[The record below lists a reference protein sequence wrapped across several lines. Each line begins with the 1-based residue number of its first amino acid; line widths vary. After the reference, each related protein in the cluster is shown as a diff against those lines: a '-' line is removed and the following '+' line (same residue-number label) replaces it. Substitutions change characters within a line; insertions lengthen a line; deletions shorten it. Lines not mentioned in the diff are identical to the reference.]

1 MGKGDKF
8 KLKKFFADFK
18 AFITRGNILDMAV
31 GVIIGGAFSAVV
43 TSFTNK
49 ILMPI
54 INAVLS
60 YITNGAGLYTILFHS
75 EKATA
80 EQIAAGTAI
89 TGPDG
94 QAYSRIFYID
104 WSNFIDA
111 VINFFFIALTLFIIL
126 KTVMYISKKN
136 AELKAKAKEKI
147 EAKRARGEEVTPEE
161 EAQAEP
167 EVKEEPK
174 PDPVI
179 LLLQEIRDELKAKDK
194 KDE

>member
-1 MGKGDKF
+1 
-8 KLKKFFADFK
+8 
-18 AFITRGNILDMAV
+18 MAV
-31 GVIIGGAFSAVV
+31 GVIIGGAFGAVV

-80 EQIAAGTAI
+80 EQIIAGTAI

-94 QAYSRIFYID
+94 QAYSRLFYID
-104 WSNFIDA
+104 WSHFIDA

-147 EAKRARGEEVTPEE
+147 EAKRARGEKVTPEE

>member
-1 MGKGDKF
+1 M
-8 KLKKFFADFK
+8 KKFFADFK

-75 EKATA
+75 EL
-80 EQIAAGTAI
+80 AADPNASTVI

-94 QAYSRIFYID
+94 KAYDRLFYID
-104 WSNFIDA
+104 WSHFIDA

-126 KTVMYISKKN
+126 KTVMYVSKKN